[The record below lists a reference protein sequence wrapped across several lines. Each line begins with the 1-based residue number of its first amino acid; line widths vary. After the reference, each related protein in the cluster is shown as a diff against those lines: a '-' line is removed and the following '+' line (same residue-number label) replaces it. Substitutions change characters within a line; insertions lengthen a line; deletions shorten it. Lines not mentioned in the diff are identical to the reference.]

1 MLVNKFRNKYNINGS
16 QEKEIDLLIIT
27 EVTNLLED
35 GNTYEGNLYKLDKKL
50 EAMVK
55 SVRAGEKVT
64 VSNRSSVRMSMPS
77 SRS

>member
-1 MLVNKFRNKYNINGS
+1 LVNKFRNKYNINGS
-16 QEKEIDLLIIT
+16 SESDIDLLIRT

-55 SVRAGEKVT
+55 SVRSGGSIAI
-64 VSNRSSVRMSMPS
+64 SNKSSLR
-77 SRS
+77 